1 MCAPTSVTTV
11 HAVLTSSLLQAY
23 LASQVLS
30 VISIASALGIALRRQ
45 LMALAKTSISLGF
58 LKALFHRVVGRCSP

>member
-1 MCAPTSVTTV
+1 VCAPTSVTTL

-30 VISIASALGIALRRQ
+30 VLGIAAAVGIAFRKQ
-45 LMALAKTSISLGF
+45 LLGLVRSGISTRFMKT
-58 LKALFHRVVGRCSP
+58 LFSRIVNRT